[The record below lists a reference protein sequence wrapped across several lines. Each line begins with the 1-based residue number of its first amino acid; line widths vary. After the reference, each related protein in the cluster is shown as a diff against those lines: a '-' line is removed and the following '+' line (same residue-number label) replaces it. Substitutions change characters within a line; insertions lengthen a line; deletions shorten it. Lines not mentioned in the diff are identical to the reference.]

1 MCRYW
6 RQPSRLGACH
16 DGQVL
21 PDADRS
27 LANWL
32 RRLLP
37 EGAGIRFEAPD
48 PQWATRLPE
57 PCFVDVFLH
66 GIRQDNRGQESGW
79 SDIRDAQGR
88 VVGRRP
94 AAQYY
99 QLAYLATAWAG
110 TGAAAERVAA
120 EHELLGVMLS
130 GCAHHGVMPDDCLEG
145 TLADSGLKTVL
156 ECSPADSH
164 TLAGTLWSGLG
175 IAPRACL
182 DLVLIAPTRP
192 PVLADVAPP
201 AREIVLNAAELSP
214 PARPSA
220 AGAAAPSAERSFGTL
235 RRWEKQTVYE
245 PR

>member
-1 MCRYW
+1 MSCHR
-6 RQPSRLGACH
+6 RQSLCLAACH
-16 DGQVL
+16 YGHVL

-37 EGAGIRFEAPD
+37 DGTGIRFEAPD

-57 PCFVDVFLH
+57 PRFIDVFLH
-66 GIRQDNRGQESGW
+66 SVRRDARGKESGW
-79 SDIRDAQGR
+79 SDVRDEQGR

-99 QLAYLATAWAG
+99 QLAYLATAWAR
-110 TGAAAERVAA
+110 ADAPAERVAA
-120 EHELLGVMLS
+120 EHELLGLILD
-130 GCAHHGVMPDDCLEG
+130 GCAHLGVLPDDCVAG
-145 TLADSGLKTVL
+145 TLAEADLKTVL

-164 TLAGTLWSGLG
+164 VTAAPLWSGFG
-175 IAPRACL
+175 ITPRACL
-182 DLVLIAPTRP
+182 DLVLVAPCRP
-192 PVLADVAPP
+192 PVLADIAPP

-214 PARPSA
+214 PAKPPA
-220 AGAAAPSAERSFGTL
+220 VGVAAPPAEPSFGTL

-245 PR
+245 R

>member
-1 MCRYW
+1 MCRHW
-6 RQPSRLGACH
+6 QQSLPLVACQH
-16 DGQVL
+16 GHVL

-37 EGAGIRFEAPD
+37 AGTGIRFEAPD

-57 PCFVDVFLH
+57 PRFVDVFLH
-66 GIRQDNRGQESGW
+66 GIRQDDRGQESGW
-79 SDIRDAQGR
+79 SDVRDTQGR

-110 TGAAAERVAA
+110 TGTAADRVEA
-120 EHELLGVMLS
+120 EHELLGVMLN
-130 GCAHHGVMPDDCLEG
+130 GCAHQGVMPDDCLEG
-145 TLADSGLKTVL
+145 ILAECGLKTVL
-156 ECSPADSH
+156 ECSPADSRS
-164 TLAGTLWSGLG
+164 LAGTIWSGLG

-182 DLVLIAPTRP
+182 DLVVIAPSRP
-192 PVLADVAPP
+192 PVLADIAPP
-201 AREIVLNAAELSP
+201 AREIVLNAAELNP

-220 AGAAAPSAERSFGTL
+220 QDGAASAERSFGTL
-235 RRWEKQTVYE
+235 RRWEKQTVHE